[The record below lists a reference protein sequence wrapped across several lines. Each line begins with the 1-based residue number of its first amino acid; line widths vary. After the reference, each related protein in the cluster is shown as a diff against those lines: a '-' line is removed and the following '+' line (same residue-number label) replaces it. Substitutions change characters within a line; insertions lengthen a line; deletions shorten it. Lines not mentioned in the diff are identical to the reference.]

1 MAPKVRRV
9 QPGPAQAVDASPPT
23 ADQVRTLGAAAG
35 LPLGEYREAHV
46 LERVRR
52 ALEREEVDG
61 VAALVALLR
70 RDPAARTRF
79 RRAVAVSVS
88 GFFRD
93 PHQFDLLETELLPG
107 PLAARP
113 RLRVWSAGAAEGQ
126 ELYSLGILLER
137 AGRLDD
143 AYLLGSDLLAENVA
157 AAAAAGAHLDAPVS
171 DAVRARV
178 RWEQRD
184 LVAEPAAPGA
194 WDLVLCR
201 NLAIYLTTAAR
212 DALHVRLAGA
222 LAPGGVLLLGR
233 SERIADP
240 AALGLRLAGPHAY
253 RRPA

>member
-1 MAPKVRRV
+1 MAPRVRRV
-9 QPGPAQAVDASPPT
+9 HPGPAQAVDAAPPT
-23 ADQVRTLGAAAG
+23 ADQVRALGAAAG

-61 VAALVALLR
+61 VGALVSLLR
-70 RDPAARTRF
+70 RDPGARTRF

-93 PHQFDLLETELLPG
+93 PHQFELLEAELLPG
-107 PLAARP
+107 LLAARP

-137 AGRLDD
+137 AGRLGD

-157 AAAAAGAHLDAPVS
+157 AAAAGARPGAPVS
-171 DAVRARV
+171 DALRARV

-201 NLAIYLTTAAR
+201 NLAIYLTAAAR

-240 AALGLRLAGPHAY
+240 GALGLRLAGPHAY

>member
-1 MAPKVRRV
+1 MPFVTT
-9 QPGPAQAVDASPPT
+9 PGPAPGWGVLAGPPVTAQPQVSLPDFAVS
-23 ADQVRTLGAAAG
+23 
-35 LPLGEYREAHV
+35 
-46 LERVRR
+46 
-52 ALEREEVDG
+52 
-61 VAALVALLR
+61 LLR
-70 RDPAARTRF
+70 RDPAVRTRF

-107 PLAARP
+107 LLAARA

-157 AAAAAGAHLDAPVS
+157 AAAAAPGDGALIS
-171 DAVRARV
+171 DALRARV

-184 LVAEPAAPGA
+184 LVAEPPAPGG

-201 NLAIYLTTAAR
+201 NLAIYLTAAAR
-212 DALHVRLAGA
+212 DALHTRLAGA

>member
-9 QPGPAQAVDASPPT
+9 HPGPAQAVDAAPPT
-23 ADQVRTLGAAAG
+23 AEQVRTLGDAAG
-35 LPLGEYREAHV
+35 LPLHEYREAHV
-46 LERVRR
+46 RERVRR

-61 VAALVALLR
+61 VGALASLLR
-70 RDPAARTRF
+70 RDPAARARF

-107 PLAARP
+107 LLAART

-126 ELYSLGILLER
+126 ELYSLGVLLER

-157 AAAAAGAHLDAPVS
+157 AAAAPGASELIS
-171 DAVRARV
+171 DALRARV

-201 NLAIYLTTAAR
+201 NLAIYLTPAAR

-240 AALGLRLAGPHAY
+240 AALELRLAGPHAY
-253 RRPA
+253 RRPAA

>member
-9 QPGPAQAVDASPPT
+9 HPGPAQAVDAAPPT
-23 ADQVRTLGAAAG
+23 ANQVRALGEAAG

-61 VAALVALLR
+61 VGALVSLLR

-93 PHQFDLLETELLPG
+93 PHQFDLLEAELLPAL
-107 PLAARP
+107 LAARA

-143 AYLLGSDLLAENVA
+143 THLLGSDLLAENVA
-157 AAAAAGAHLDAPVS
+157 AAGAHRSDEVS
-171 DAVRARV
+171 DALRARA

-184 LVAEPAAPGA
+184 LVAQPAAPGA

-201 NLAIYLTTAAR
+201 NLAIYLTPVAR

>member
-9 QPGPAQAVDASPPT
+9 HPGPAQAVDASPPT
-23 ADQVRTLGAAAG
+23 AEQVRALGDAAG
-35 LPLGEYREAHV
+35 LPLREYREAHV
-46 LERVRR
+46 CERVRR

-61 VAALVALLR
+61 VGALVSLLR

-93 PHQFDLLETELLPG
+93 PHQFDLLEAELLPEL
-107 PLAARP
+107 LAART

-157 AAAAAGAHLDAPVS
+157 AAAAPPA
-171 DAVRARV
+171 RAR
-178 RWEQRD
+178 
-184 LVAEPAAPGA
+184 
-194 WDLVLCR
+194 
-201 NLAIYLTTAAR
+201 
-212 DALHVRLAGA
+212 
-222 LAPGGVLLLGR
+222 
-233 SERIADP
+233 
-240 AALGLRLAGPHAY
+240 
-253 RRPA
+253 

>member
-9 QPGPAQAVDASPPT
+9 HPGPVQAVDAAPPT
-23 ADQVRTLGAAAG
+23 AEQVHALGVAAG
-35 LPLGEYREAHV
+35 LPLREYREAHIA
-46 LERVRR
+46 ERVRR

-61 VAALVALLR
+61 AGALAALLR

-93 PHQFDLLETELLPG
+93 PHQFDLLERELLPAL
-107 PLAARP
+107 LAARA

-143 AYLLGSDLLAENVA
+143 AHLLGSDLLAENM
-157 AAAAAGAHLDAPVS
+157 AAAGAHRSDEVS

-184 LVAEPAAPGA
+184 LVAQPPAPGA

-201 NLAIYLTTAAR
+201 NLAIYLTPTAR